1 MCSLMKVAL
10 GNRIRKARE
19 TRGLSRQALAD
30 AIGMS
35 LSAVAMIEGGFRLPS
50 LELLFTIGRVLDVE
64 PAKLIRGLPTSTEER
79 DARKRR

>member
-1 MCSLMKVAL
+1 MKVVL

-50 LELLFTIGRVLDVE
+50 LELLFTIGQVLDVE
-64 PAKLIRGLPTSTEER
+64 PAKLIRGLRPSMEER
-79 DARKRR
+79 NAGKRK